1 VPVSILK
8 HSDNNAV
15 PIFRVGI
22 TPDFYVDAK
31 GRFEAAV
38 ESKLARAPALEYG
51 PMPPQ
56 PGKLATPDALNRF
69 DAIFAL
75 ALKIT
80 RESLA
85 GVERL
90 ALVARWGVGYDMI
103 DVPALTEA
111 GVALAITPN
120 AVKRPVAE
128 AILTFI
134 FALSKDLREQDQ
146 NVRAGKWR
154 GSLRRLGLGIQGKVL
169 GSVGCGNIAREL
181 FRITQSLGFARR
193 LAFDPCADPAAARSL
208 GVELLPLEQVLR
220 ESDYVTINTLL
231 NSETR
236 GMIGREQLRLMK
248 PTAFLINT
256 ARGPIVDQRALTEA
270 LQEKRIAGAGLDVF
284 EKEPIDPADPLL
296 SLDKV
301 ILSPHG
307 LAWTEEIV
315 RDNGL
320 EACDH
325 ILSVA
330 RGELPE
336 GLVNHEVANHP
347 AFRRKLE
354 RYAGRKAHA

>member
-1 VPVSILK
+1 MPVFK
-8 HSDNNAV
+8 
-15 PIFRVGI
+15 VGI
-22 TPDFYVDAK
+22 TPDFYVDAA
-31 GRFEAAV
+31 GRFEAAL
-38 ESKLARAPALEYG
+38 ESKLAGTPELEYE

-56 PGKLATPDALNRF
+56 PGKLATPEALNRF
-69 DAIFAL
+69 DALFSL

-111 GVALAITPN
+111 GIALAITPH

-128 AILTFI
+128 AIVTFI
-134 FALSKDLREQDQ
+134 FALSKDLREQDRT
-146 NVRAGKWR
+146 VRAGKWR
-154 GSLRRLGLGIQGKVL
+154 GSLRRLGYGVAGKVL
-169 GSVGCGNIAREL
+169 GSVGCGNIAREM
-181 FRITQSLGFARR
+181 FRITASLGFARR
-193 LAFDPCADPAAARSL
+193 IACDPYVDPAAARAL
-208 GVELLPLEQVLR
+208 GVELVSLDEVLG
-220 ESDYVTINTLL
+220 ESDYVAVNTLL
-231 NSETR
+231 NSQTR
-236 GMIGREQLRLMK
+236 GLIGEAQLRLMK

-256 ARGPIVDQRALTEA
+256 SRGPVVDQRALTRA
-270 LQEKRIAGAGLDVF
+270 LAERRIAGAGLDVF
-284 EKEPIDPADPLL
+284 EQEPVDPADPLL
-296 SLDKV
+296 SLDNV
-301 ILSPHG
+301 MLAPHG
-307 LAWTEEIV
+307 LAWTEEIA

-336 GLVNHEVANHP
+336 GLVNREVADHP

-354 RYAGRKAHA
+354 RFRGRRANA